1 MEFNVNNATRFD
13 QESYTPEEQLLKGK
27 VIAVTGAGS
36 GIGRD
41 AALSYAAH
49 GATVILLGRTTEKLE
64 QVYDEIENAGHP
76 QAAIYPINFEG
87 AVEKDYA
94 DMCNSLDEAF
104 GHLDGILHNA
114 SELGERT
121 PISNYSADVWQRV
134 LQVNVS
140 APFMMTKALTPLLT
154 RSESASVVFTGS
166 SVGYEGRAYWGAYAV
181 SKAATEN
188 LMQVLADEFDEV
200 TQIRCNSINPGATRT
215 RMRAAAYPAE
225 NPADVKEAA
234 SIMPLYLYLMGK
246 DSLETNGQQFLA

>member
-1 MEFNVNNATRFD
+1 MNDAIRFD
-13 QESYTPEEQLLKGK
+13 QKAYTPANDLLKDK

-41 AALSYAAH
+41 AALHFAAH
-49 GATVILLGRTTEKLE
+49 GATVVLLGRTTEKLE

-87 AVEKDYA
+87 AIEKDYE
-94 DMCNSLDEAF
+94 DMCNSLDDAF

-121 PISNYSADVWQRV
+121 PICNYTGDVWTRV
-134 LQVNVS
+134 LQVNVT
-140 APFMMTKALTPLLT
+140 APFMMTKALAPLLM

-166 SVGYEGRAYWGAYAV
+166 SVGYTGRAYWGAYSV

-188 LMQVLADEFDEV
+188 LMQILADEFDEV

-225 NPADVKEAA
+225 NPADVKEAS

-246 DSLETNGQQFLA
+246 DSLDENGKQFQA